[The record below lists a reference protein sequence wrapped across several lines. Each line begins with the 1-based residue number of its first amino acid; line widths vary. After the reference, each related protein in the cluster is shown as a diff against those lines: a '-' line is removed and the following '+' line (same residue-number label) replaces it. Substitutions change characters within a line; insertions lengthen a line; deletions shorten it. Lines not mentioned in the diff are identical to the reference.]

1 MVRKRFL
8 FFLVLVSTLI
18 LPVFVSAMVLWDQ
31 PLSIVNTY
39 PYYSNMFV
47 PSNDSDTFLADD
59 FVNAQTWEISTIFV
73 PGSFWTRFG
82 NQSSLGNATALN
94 WAIYADDNGKPDG
107 DPSGNGNAPH
117 WSLRL
122 LPPFSDYDYQA
133 TITRGSYT
141 YKSDATLNLTT
152 PLSLAAGHYWLI
164 FYPELEY
171 YTYGGYGRQP
181 ADTLNNAVSQFIEP
195 GGGDQ
200 GFPTEW
206 TSVLNVPWTELPNPK
221 PALTQQDFA
230 FRIEGTIQDANID
243 IDPMALSFGRGRI
256 GVTSDPQTVTI
267 KNTAVAADLTLSSIV
282 IGGTSAA
289 MYAAA
294 PGSTNGCTL
303 TGDTL
308 AAGEECT
315 VSVTFT
321 PSDAGTRVAYL
332 QINSNSTN
340 ANLIRVNL
348 IGIGAEATASVVEGT
363 IGTEITFT
371 AAPSSNFG
379 TKKGKVV
386 IQDAL
391 VKSNLKIAKTDWSV
405 SQIKGIV
412 TKPLAAGR
420 YNVQIMVQPYKTA
433 TPIDIAG
440 GFTYKVPEVVDFDEN
455 NGSQGETR
463 TVNGKFFGSKKPI
476 VYFWYYDKNNNPKKK
491 NCPVTSITW
500 NAQTG
505 ASSAAFKVP
514 RLDPGSYRLH
524 VETKK
529 VGTSVQPINFTIN

>member
-73 PGSFWTRFG
+73 PGSFWTRYG
-82 NQSSLGNATALN
+82 DQTSLGNAAALN